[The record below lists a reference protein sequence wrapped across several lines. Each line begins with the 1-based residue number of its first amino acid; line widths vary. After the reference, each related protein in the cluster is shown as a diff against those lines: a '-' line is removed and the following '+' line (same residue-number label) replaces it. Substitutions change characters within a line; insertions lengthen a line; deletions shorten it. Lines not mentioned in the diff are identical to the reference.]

1 MMRPVTRIHPVLL
14 ICLLIGLVFLVVWL
28 AATLLPGPL
37 YY

>member
-1 MMRPVTRIHPVLL
+1 MTRIHPVFLVLL
-14 ICLLIGLVFLVVWL
+14 LVGAVFLVVWL